1 MSHCWELFIVSTL
14 ILVVVDPLDQILNE
28 KHSRT
33 LLVYRTLQFDIL
45 QRHLWLNQSQITQC
59 NLLVGYYNRCL
70 DLQEMLYGFQVSFRF
85 VAQIAQIHCNNFS
98 ILTATEAKQLAVHID
113 QQLLNL
119 VQPQLL
125 LLR

>member
-14 ILVVVDPLDQILNE
+14 ILVVVDPLDQILHE

-85 VAQIAQIHCNNFS
+85 VAQIAQIHYNNFS

-119 VQPQLL
+119 VQAQLW